1 MAMQIFLNMTPEQI
15 EPIIIRLGLVLQI
28 LGIVAVFLDIN
39 GKRIHF
45 NLPSL
50 PSSMIAKLKT
60 WINAGLYR
68 LHLRRAKGVSG
79 RCSGALAPPSVK
91 ARSYGRYMP
100 DANSTIETQLEA
112 IEKNIILIHDRI
124 NMTQNEMDDG
134 FRKTASALKCQEQ
147 SMQAVDSAIRDE
159 LKTIVTG
166 DVHIPIIGAFL
177 LLVGVVFSTIPKDI
191 ILLFKILNI
200 L

>member
-1 MAMQIFLNMTPEQI
+1 MTPEQI

-28 LGIVAVFLDIN
+28 LGIVAVFQDIN
-39 GKRIHF
+39 GKRKQF
-45 NLPSL
+45 NLSSL
-50 PSSMIAKLKT
+50 PSSMVAKLKT
-60 WINAGLYR
+60 YVNTGLIR
-68 LHLRRAKGVSG
+68 LHLRRGKGVSG
-79 RCSGALAPPSVK
+79 GCSGAVAPPSVK
-91 ARSYGRYMP
+91 ARSYGMHMP
-100 DANSTIETQLEA
+100 DTNATIETRLEA
-112 IEKNIILIHDRI
+112 IEKNIISIHDRI
-124 NMTQNEMDDG
+124 SMTQNEMDDES
-134 FRKTASALKCQEQ
+134 RKTASALKCQEQ
-147 SMQAVDSAIRDE
+147 SMQAVESAIRDK